1 VSSKQ
6 VDQEWKKLE
15 SAISNYDLGSS
26 AETNPSEKKPFS
38 FLRLVAA
45 ASIIAILGFSVNH
58 FWFSASSDLAV
69 RSVEKKTSNG
79 QQLTVKLPDGTRVK
93 LNAGSILSYPK
104 VFEDTLREISLT
116 GEAFFD
122 VVRNEK
128 SPFIIH
134 TGNITTRVL
143 GTSFNIRAYPEN
155 KEIQVAVVEGKVK
168 VRTESGSGENGVCL
182 IKSEMVTVQKEH
194 GKLIV
199 SDYDEK
205 EQIGWKDGILYFEK
219 SDFLSTVRRL
229 ERWYGVRINIG
240 EGRKMDPSWRFS
252 GRFKDKPLNYILDV
266 MSYPHQ
272 FSYKINNNTVNLQ

>member
-1 VSSKQ
+1 
-6 VDQEWKKLE
+6 
-15 SAISNYDLGSS
+15 
-26 AETNPSEKKPFS
+26 
-38 FLRLVAA
+38 
-45 ASIIAILGFSVNH
+45 
-58 FWFSASSDLAV
+58 
-69 RSVEKKTSNG
+69 
-79 QQLTVKLPDGTRVK
+79 VK